1 MEEYDASKLENSG
14 WRLFLQ
20 YFKDF
25 YHLEF
30 EELSNNYKDEVIE
43 HILIN
48 NKDIFSKDDVLK
60 ENLCVKCGICCK
72 ELLCPYL
79 DIKTNLCTIH
89 DNPESKVCK
98 EYPWSDDVG
107 FALTLNCGYQKRY
120 VHQFLDNYFETAI
133 KLMREKNAKK
143 D

>member
-1 MEEYDASKLENSG
+1 MEEYDSSKLENSG
-14 WRLFLQ
+14 WRLFIQ

-30 EELSNNYKDEVIE
+30 EELSNQYKDEVIE